1 MEVDRRRLLEEMAR
15 RRLALLRSIDGL
27 SDGRMR
33 ESGASGELSAAE
45 TLAHLASW
53 EEEAA
58 QRLSLLGQ
66 GRSDEIVWYDEPAV
80 DERNARVSAESA
92 GLQPAA
98 AMARLNAA
106 REGLLRALEGTTDRH
121 LALSALPVGEWLPNC
136 TYLHDEEHTADLLA
150 WRREQGY

>member
-1 MEVDRRRLLEEMAR
+1 MDRRRLLEEMAR
-15 RRLALLRSIDGL
+15 HRLALLRAIDGL
-27 SDGRMR
+27 SHARMR
-33 ESGASGELSAAE
+33 EPGASGELSAAE

-66 GRSDEIVWYDEPAV
+66 GRSDEIVWYDEPAMH
-80 DERNARVSAESA
+80 ERNARVRGESA
-92 GLQPAA
+92 GLDPAA

-121 LALSALPVGEWLPNC
+121 LALSSLPVGEWLPSN
-136 TYLHDEEHTADLLA
+136 TYLHDQEHTAELLA
-150 WRREQGY
+150 WRREHGY